1 MDGKQL
7 KNSILQWAI
16 QGKLVP
22 QNPKDE
28 PAQKLLERIAASRN
42 GDVSPWSEAI
52 GSSKNSKKSLSTSLR
67 GAKATKQSKALSS
80 RIYRENGVWY
90 EQVGTA
96 APKDISDE
104 IPFEIPENW
113 AWCRL
118 GDLGLYRKGPFGSSL
133 TKSMFVPKSDKAVKV
148 YEQKNAIKKDYT
160 LGDYYIS
167 PEKFNTMQSFIVRP
181 NDIIVSC
188 AGTIGETYMLPQDAS
203 VGIINQ
209 ALMRVCLYDL
219 EIADYWQL
227 FFEYILL
234 KKAEMKGAG
243 SAIKNIPPFEVF
255 KSLLIALPPIQEQ
268 KRLLEKYRKVLKHVE
283 EFDEAQEQLDKLN
296 KELPEALKKSILQE
310 AIQGKLVPQNPKDE
324 PAQKLLE
331 RIAASRNESSL
342 SLPKGMSSTSL
353 RGAKA
358 TKQSKNPPSRIYR
371 ENGVWYEQ
379 IGTATPK
386 DISDEIPFEIPET
399 WAWCRI
405 KDLSTLVTKG
415 TTPRGGNVAYTECGI
430 GFLRAENV
438 AGFDC
443 LNKRSLKYVDEETH
457 YNFLQRSILQANDIL
472 ITIAGTL
479 GRTALVRQEDLP
491 LNANQAIALIRPI
504 RNDEI
509 NLTYLI
515 YALNCPEIQKCLL
528 VQKKITAIPNLTL
541 EIISDCLIPLPPL
554 AEQKRIVAKLEQLF
568 KVL

>member
-28 PAQKLLERIAASRN
+28 PASKLLERIAESRN
-42 GDVSPWSEAI
+42 E
-52 GSSKNSKKSLSTSLR
+52 SSLSLPKETSSTSLR

-90 EQVGTA
+90 EQVGSA

-118 GDLGLYRKGPFGSSL
+118 NSICDYLHRG
-133 TKSMFVPKSDKAVKV
+133 KSPVYSDKKILPVMAQKCNQWDKI
-148 YEQKNAIKKDYT
+148 YTEKCLFADPKTIEKYTAEQY
-160 LGDYYIS
+160 LQVGD
-167 PEKFNTMQSFIVRP
+167 V
-181 NDIIVSC
+181 
-188 AGTIGETYMLPQDAS
+188 
-203 VGIINQ
+203 IINSTGGGTVG
-209 ALMRVCLYDL
+209 RTGFVEEYVFSEYDKFV
-219 EIADYWQL
+219 ADSHVTVVRSNKNTNSKYVYYFLITPLIQRGI
-227 FFEYILL
+227 E
-234 KKAEMKGAG
+234 ERCSG
-243 SAIKNIPPFEVF
+243 STNQIELGTETIKNYLFP
-255 KSLLIALPPIQEQ
+255 LPPLAEQ
-268 KRLLEKYRKVLKHVE
+268 KRIVAKLDQALPLAE
-283 EFDEAQEQLDKLN
+283 EYGAAQEQLDKLN

-342 SLPKGMSSTSL
+342 SLPKGTSSTLL

-379 IGTATPK
+379 VGTATPK
-386 DISDEIPFEIPET
+386 DISDEIPFEIPEN
-399 WAWCRI
+399 WAWCRWGELSDSIQYGYNAPALDSGRI
-405 KDLSTLVTKG
+405 KMVRISDIHDNKIEWNKVPYCQIKETEISTYL
-415 TTPRGGNVAYTECGI
+415 
-430 GFLRAENV
+430 
-438 AGFDC
+438 
-443 LNKRSLKYVDEETH
+443 
-457 YNFLQRSILQANDIL
+457 LQKNDIL
-472 ITIAGTL
+472 FARTGGTVGKSYLVGEVPTEAVYAGYLIRTRYNSELLSPQYLKFFMESSLYWGQLHEGTIATAQPNCNGKTL
-479 GRTALVRQEDLP
+479 G
-491 LNANQAIALIRPI
+491 
-504 RNDEI
+504 
-509 NLTYLI
+509 
-515 YALNCPEIQKCLL
+515 KMLL
-528 VQKKITAIPNLTL
+528 
-541 EIISDCLIPLPPL
+541 PLPPL

>member
-67 GAKATKQSKALSS
+67 GAKATKQSKNPTS

-118 GDLGLYRKGPFGSSL
+118 GEMGNTITGSTPSKLNPEYIGSDIPFLSPGDISLLNKIISYDSQGLSLLGKSVARPVPPQTILQVCIGGSIG
-133 TKSMFVPKSDKAVKV
+133 KCAVVDREVCFNQQINSITLEEIDYKYV
-148 YEQKNAIKKDYT
+148 YEV
-160 LGDYYIS
+160 L
-167 PEKFNTMQSFIVRP
+167 QSKIFQ
-181 NDIIVSC
+181 DLMKSKST
-188 AGTIGETYMLPQDAS
+188 GTATP
-203 VGIINQ
+203 IIN
-209 ALMRVCLYDL
+209 
-219 EIADYWQL
+219 
-227 FFEYILL
+227 
-234 KKAEMKGAG
+234 KGAWD
-243 SAIKNIPPFEVF
+243 
-255 KSLLIALPPIQEQ
+255 LLMFPLPPLAEQ
-268 KRLLEKYRKVLKHVE
+268 KRIVAKLEQVLPLAE
-283 EFDEAQEQLDKLN
+283 EYGAAQEQLDKLN

-331 RIAASRNESSL
+331 KIALSRHSEHSEESS
-342 SLPKGMSSTSL
+342 KGSKKTS
-353 RGAKA
+353 KD
-358 TKQSKNPPSRIYR
+358 QSSRIYR

-379 IGTATPK
+379 IGSATPK
-386 DISDEIPFEIPET
+386 DITDEIPFEIPESWV
-399 WAWCRI
+399 WARWGELSDSIQYGYNAPALQSGRI
-405 KDLSTLVTKG
+405 KMVRISD
-415 TTPRGGNVAYTECGI
+415 I
-430 GFLRAENV
+430 H
-438 AGFDC
+438 D
-443 LNKRSLKYVDEETH
+443 NKIEWNKVPYCQIKESEIPTY
-457 YNFLQRSILQANDIL
+457 ILQKNDIL
-472 ITIAGTL
+472 FARTGGTVGKSYLVSDISTETVYAGYLIRTRYNSELLSPQYLKFFMESSFYWEQLREGTIATAQPNCNGKTL
-479 GRTALVRQEDLP
+479 G
-491 LNANQAIALIRPI
+491 
-504 RNDEI
+504 
-509 NLTYLI
+509 
-515 YALNCPEIQKCLL
+515 KMLL
-528 VQKKITAIPNLTL
+528 
-541 EIISDCLIPLPPL
+541 PLPPL

-568 KVL
+568 KVIC